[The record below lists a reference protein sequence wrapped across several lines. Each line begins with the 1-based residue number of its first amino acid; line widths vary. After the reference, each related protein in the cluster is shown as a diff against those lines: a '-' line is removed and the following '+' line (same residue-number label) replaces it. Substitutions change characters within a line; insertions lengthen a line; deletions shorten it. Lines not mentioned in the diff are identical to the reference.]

1 MTFLSRASMMN
12 FRESSWGR
20 PAGASRNHSR
30 EACIALL
37 DARFIAWLGGRD
49 DGGSSPAQGRDAL
62 SAMLGGALAEAGVLA
77 DLLRCY
83 WYTSESDPAA
93 VVGQIVRP
101 VLPKETDGDA
111 SLVTAMARDL
121 IQLARNRACAHVL
134 VATDDDRLLPAL
146 DEAQLHGLQVHLL
159 ADESAADLAQLARS
173 DQAWAALLRQAD
185 RRVIL
190 RGVARPTAAP
200 AVAVL
205 DDDAID
211 ATVHAW
217 WEAVDEVQREDLAA
231 LLPRQ
236 RGLPQDADRQLLLR
250 LSQQLGRPLEQ
261 SERKRMRETARVLLE
276 AAGRAAEQI

>member
-1 MTFLSRASMMN
+1 MN

-111 SLVTAMARDL
+111 SLVTAMGRFAAHTGRAVTYDEMLNCPDDL
-121 IQLARNRACAHVL
+121 TAGVETLTDSSPALLARN
-134 VATDDDRLLPAL
+134 
-146 DEAQLHGLQVHLL
+146 
-159 ADESAADLAQLARS
+159 ADGSYPVPMPGTYKFEYRD
-173 DQAWAALLRQAD
+173 
-185 RRVIL
+185 
-190 RGVARPTAAP
+190 
-200 AVAVL
+200 
-205 DDDAID
+205 
-211 ATVHAW
+211 
-217 WEAVDEVQREDLAA
+217 
-231 LLPRQ
+231 
-236 RGLPQDADRQLLLR
+236 
-250 LSQQLGRPLEQ
+250 
-261 SERKRMRETARVLLE
+261 
-276 AAGRAAEQI
+276 

>member
-1 MTFLSRASMMN
+1 MN

-20 PAGASRNHSR
+20 SQGAPRHQPR
-30 EACIALL
+30 ETCIALI
-37 DARFIAWLGGRD
+37 DARFMAWLGGRD
-49 DGGSSPAQGRDAL
+49 DGGSAPAQGRDGL
-62 SAMLGGALAEAGVLA
+62 TGLLGGALADAGVSA

-83 WYTSESDPAA
+83 WYTSERDPEA

-146 DEAQLHGLQVHLL
+146 DEAQLHGVQVHLL

-190 RGVARPTAAP
+190 RGVARAAAAP

-205 DDDAID
+205 DDEAID
-211 ATVHAW
+211 ASVHAW
-217 WEAVDEVQREDLAA
+217 WDAIDEVQREDLAA

-276 AAGRAAEQI
+276 AAGRAAEQV